1 MSNFDKSNSAEGKKG
16 SHHFGNI
23 MKHKG
28 KLELPSILSAQN
40 GRTSELIVPL
50 VILLIFAFI
59 FVIVLP
65 RLSFFSH
72 VIEVDQ
78 DAASIT
84 AGYMDVG
91 DESIRVTELQKNLY
105 KLNSLAFENITG
117 RFDDTTLKALNNVLA
132 ANGKEPAE
140 GCSNECFDFVA
151 GLVLGGNGST
161 NAGDVG
167 ADVTTTT
174 TTAAPVIK
182 QIKVTAASTKLRQH
196 ARENSLPLF
205 LLIKDDTYDYIE
217 QSTDAGGNLWYK
229 VVYSPECNGWVNAK
243 DAECIY
249 G

>member
-1 MSNFDKSNSAEGKKG
+1 MSNFTKNNSTEEKKG
-16 SHHFGNI
+16 SHHFGGI
-23 MKHKG
+23 MKSKG

-40 GRTSELIVPL
+40 GRASEIVIPLI
-50 VILLIFAFI
+50 ILFIFAFV

-72 VIEVDQ
+72 VIDVDQ
-78 DAASIT
+78 DADSIT

-91 DESIRVTELQKNLY
+91 DESTRVTELQKNLY

-117 RFDDTTLKALNNVLA
+117 RFDDVTLKALNNVLA
-132 ANGKEPAE
+132 ANGKEAVE
-140 GCSNECFDFVA
+140 GCSNESFDFVA
-151 GLVLGGNGST
+151 GLVTGTST
-161 NAGDVG
+161 NTGEIVG
-167 ADVTTTT
+167 GDVTTTT

-205 LLIKDDTYDYIE
+205 LLIKEDTYDYIE
-217 QSTDAGGNLWYK
+217 QETDAGGNVWYK

>member
-1 MSNFDKSNSAEGKKG
+1 MSNFAKNNSTEGKKG
-16 SHHFGNI
+16 SHHIGGIIKN
-23 MKHKG
+23 KG

-40 GRTSELIVPL
+40 GRTSEIIVPL
-50 VILLIFAFI
+50 IILFIFAFI

-78 DAASIT
+78 NADSIT

-91 DESIRVTELQKNLY
+91 DESMRVTELQKNLY

-117 RFDDTTLKALNNVLA
+117 KFDDATLTALNNVLT
-132 ANGKEPAE
+132 ANGREAVE
-140 GCSNECFDFVA
+140 GCSNECYDFVN
-151 GLVLGGNGST
+151 GLLTGAST
-161 NAGDVG
+161 NNGEIPDPNVSA
-167 ADVTTTT
+167 TT

-217 QSTDAGGNLWYK
+217 QETDAGGNVWYK